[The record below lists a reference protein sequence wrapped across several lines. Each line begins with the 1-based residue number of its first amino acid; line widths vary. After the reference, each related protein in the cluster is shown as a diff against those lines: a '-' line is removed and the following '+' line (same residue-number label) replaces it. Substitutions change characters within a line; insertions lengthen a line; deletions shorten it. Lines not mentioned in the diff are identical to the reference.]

1 MSTQP
6 WFASPVYVNDLHE
19 NEDSYNAIQEEL
31 LSCCN
36 NEKFSQVPGWA
47 PDTHELNE
55 DPFNNNVI
63 KDCPIFLDF
72 LHANLMSY
80 LDDIG
85 CQFPREYVITSS
97 WFTKTLH
104 NKYAHLH
111 DHGSCDVSGVYY
123 LKTNGKDGNL
133 LFRDPYNA
141 YATNYIYQ
149 VVTSNDSTLP
159 LEQGLLA
166 LWPGM
171 IQHRT
176 QPNETQDERISLSFN
191 LSFVRQF
198 DGTCI
203 RR

>member
-1 MSTQP
+1 MLTQP
-6 WFASPVYVNDLHE
+6 WFFTPLYVSDVHE
-19 NEDSYNAIQEEL
+19 NEASYNAIQEEL
-31 LSCCN
+31 LTCCN

-47 PDTHELNE
+47 PDSHELNE

-72 LHANLMSY
+72 LHANIMSY
-80 LDDIG
+80 LDDIR

-111 DHGSCDVSGVYY
+111 DHGSCDLSGVYY
-123 LKTNGKDGNL
+123 LKTNGEDGNL

-159 LEQGLLA
+159 LEQGLIA

-176 QPNETQDERISLSFN
+176 QSNPTQNERISLSFN
-191 LSFVRQF
+191 ISFVRQF

>member
-6 WFASPVYVNDLHE
+6 WFATPVYVSDVHE
-19 NEDSYNAIQEEL
+19 NEASYNAIQEEL
-31 LSCCN
+31 LTCCN

-47 PDTHELNE
+47 PDSHELNE

-72 LHANLMSY
+72 LHANIMSY
-80 LDDIG
+80 LDDIR

-111 DHGSCDVSGVYY
+111 DHGSCDLSGVYY
-123 LKTNGKDGNL
+123 LKTNGEDGNL
-133 LFRDPYNA
+133 LFRDPNNA

-159 LEQGLLA
+159 LEQGLIA

-176 QPNETQDERISLSFN
+176 QSNSTQNERISLSFN
-191 LSFVRQF
+191 ISFVRQHAN
-198 DGTCI
+198 TCI
-203 RR
+203 HR

>member
-1 MSTQP
+1 MTTQP
-6 WFASPVYVNDLHE
+6 WFATPVYVSDVHE

-36 NEKFSQVPGWA
+36 NEKFSQVTGWA
-47 PDTHELNE
+47 ADSHELSE

-63 KDCPIFLDF
+63 KDCPIFLEF

-80 LDDIG
+80 LDAISCDL
-85 CQFPREYVITSS
+85 PREYVITSS

-111 DHGSCDVSGVYY
+111 DHGSDDVAGVYY
-123 LKTNGKDGNL
+123 LKTNGEDGNL

-141 YATNYIYQ
+141 YATNYIYR
-149 VVTSNDSTLP
+149 VVSSNDSPLP

-176 QPNETQDERISLSFN
+176 EANQTQHERISLSFN
-191 LSFVRQF
+191 ISFVRQHAN
-198 DGTCI
+198 TCI
-203 RR
+203 HR